1 VLKVTAIKRSI
12 DHYEYTKPTGGLQEM
27 VHLSIIEAR
36 LSKLDFKV
44 SRWFKP
50 EIREL
55 QHILWED
62 EEIIECV
69 QGRYFGGFALLV
81 ATEHRL
87 LLIDKKLPYLSVED
101 VRYDMISAINYST
114 QMFDANINMS
124 TINKQHQFRSW
135 KHKEKLKR
143 LVTYAQQRIMQLRQ
157 YQQQAAQEVLPAASP
172 SVPSLI
178 QAYNY
183 GQALQLQPPNI
194 TSSIRKR
201 LPSPHLPRIV
211 GAAAISGARRWVNPN
226 IYTSGSYVMHN
237 QYSQSS

>member
-1 VLKVTAIKRSI
+1 M
-12 DHYEYTKPTGGLQEM
+12 EM
-27 VHLSIIEAR
+27 VHISIIEAR
-36 LSKLDFKV
+36 LSKLNFRA

-55 QHILWED
+55 QHILWDNEQ
-62 EEIIECV
+62 IIECA

-101 VRYDMISAINYST
+101 VRYDMISSINYSS
-114 QMFDANINMS
+114 QMFDANINIY
-124 TINKQHQFRSW
+124 TVNKQHQFRSW
-135 KHKEKLKR
+135 KHKDKLRR
-143 LVTYAQQRIMQLRQ
+143 LVNYAQQRVMQQRQ
-157 YQQQAAQEVLPAASP
+157 YQQQGAQEVLPP
-172 SVPSLI
+172 TQQTMPSLS

-183 GQALQLQPPNI
+183 GQSLQLQPPNI

-211 GAAAISGARRWVNPN
+211 GAAALNGARRWVNPN
-226 IYTSGSYVMHN
+226 PYARGSFVMRK
-237 QYSQSS
+237 QYSRSG

>member
-1 VLKVTAIKRSI
+1 VLKITVLTKRI
-12 DHYEYTKPTGGLQEM
+12 DHDVYTKPTGGLEKM

-36 LSKLDFKV
+36 LSKLDFHA

-50 EIREL
+50 EIKEL

-62 EEIIECV
+62 EQIIECA

-87 LLIDKKLPYLSVED
+87 LLIDKKLPFLSVED

-114 QMFDANINMS
+114 QAFDANINIS

-135 KHKEKLKR
+135 KHKDKLKR
-143 LVTYAQQRIMQLRQ
+143 LVNYAQQRVMQLKQ
-157 YQQQAAQEVLPAASP
+157 YQQQAAQEVLPATAP
-172 SVPSLI
+172 SAPSLS

-226 IYTSGSYVMHN
+226 IYTSGSFVRRN
-237 QYSQSS
+237 QFSQSS